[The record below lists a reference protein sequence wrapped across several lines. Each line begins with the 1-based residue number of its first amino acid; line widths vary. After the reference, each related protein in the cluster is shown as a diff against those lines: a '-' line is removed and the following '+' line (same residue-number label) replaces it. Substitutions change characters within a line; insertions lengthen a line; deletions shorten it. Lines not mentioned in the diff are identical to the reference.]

1 MNTGHSQIWTHF
13 FCIQTCFYC
22 LFFQELSFL
31 YSHSDQLPS
40 FICIFSYS
48 QGVLSESVF
57 LTFLI
62 FIPYFLPISTLTI
75 VDQTPIISYLDHCPG
90 LVIPQSFP
98 NCSMSYC
105 QINLFKTLF
114 WLYHSSIQKPS
125 VILHCQPKFSCSFVK
140 HSRHSMTWFQP
151 KFPALSPT
159 ALLYITFT
167 LAKLKHLPF
176 LKCALVPVSLP
187 FALFKWF
194 PSAYNF
200 L

>member
-1 MNTGHSQIWTHF
+1 MFFLQLHVFKTNISDEHWTQSNLNSF
-13 FCIQTCFYC
+13 FFVYKHAFIVY
-22 LFFQELSFL
+22 FFKNCHFL

-105 QINLFKTLF
+105 QIIFSKLCSDCIILLFKNL
-114 WLYHSSIQKPS
+114 Q
-125 VILHCQPKFSCSFVK
+125 
-140 HSRHSMTWFQP
+140 
-151 KFPALSPT
+151 
-159 ALLYITFT
+159 
-167 LAKLKHLPF
+167 
-176 LKCALVPVSLP
+176 
-187 FALFKWF
+187 
-194 PSAYNF
+194 
-200 L
+200 